1 MDTTATNQIGE
12 NMAKFEA
19 EIEILT
25 PEEADIEVTESMAE
39 RARLARQ
46 DMQDAEQGEHDAQ
59 ERQAG

>member
-46 DMQDAEQGEHDAQ
+46 DMRDAAQAERDAQ

>member
-1 MDTTATNQIGE
+1 
-12 NMAKFEA
+12 MAKFEA

-25 PEEADIEVTESMAE
+25 PEEAGIEVTESMAE

-46 DMQDAEQGEHDAQ
+46 DMRDAAEAEHDAQ

>member
-46 DMQDAEQGEHDAQ
+46 DMRDAAQAEHDAQ